1 MPTSVPGSSRAPL
14 RRANAGFTL
23 LELLVVITVIAL
35 STGLSILALR
45 DSTDSQLEREAAR
58 LAALLDAARVESRA
72 SGRPITWRPLTVA
85 TTGRDNIRRDFVF
98 EPPIPPESMGED
110 GRSGVPSPWPHQ
122 WLAEDTRAEVLGAP
136 RLVLGPEPLI
146 AAQRVRLRL
155 GERQLVVATDG
166 LRPFRVEV
174 QP

>member
-1 MPTSVPGSSRAPL
+1 ML
-14 RRANAGFTL
+14 I
-23 LELLVVITVIAL
+23 VITVIAL

-45 DSTDSQLEREAAR
+45 DSTDSRLEREAAR

-72 SGRPITWRPLTVA
+72 SGRAITWRPLNVA
-85 TTGRDNIRRDFVF
+85 SADRDRTRRDFVF

-110 GRSGVPSPWPHQ
+110 GRAGVASPWPQQ
-122 WLAEDTRAEVLGAP
+122 WLVEETRAEVVGAT

-155 GERQLVVATDG
+155 GERQLVLATDG
-166 LRPFRVEV
+166 LGPFRVEV
-174 QP
+174 RP